1 MLWLV
6 YVGLCLFFSVS
17 FTLIS
22 RVSMSTTTKYTSAYT
37 VLWEVLTGLMALPL
51 LPFSSGNFHVDPR
64 LAIVGIVSLILY
76 TISNFFIF
84 TAFKYEEASV
94 LSVILPIN
102 NIFTFLATILIF
114 KAVFTNF
121 TVAGIVLILLAI
133 LLSQFF
139 QHTFRISKGSAY
151 GLLFAA
157 FIGLALAFDAEVVK
171 TFSVVTF
178 IAAGFLVPAV
188 LNQFVFLRPS
198 WHELK
203 YELTHQTFKL
213 LLNAAS
219 QCLSTFFLYEAFT
232 VGSTLQVVSVFA
244 LSTILTTLA
253 GIIFLKERDHI
264 PAKLASSVLAT
275 VGIILI
281 NH

>member
-133 LLSQFF
+133 LLSQCF

-157 FIGLALAFDAEVVK
+157 FIGLALAF
-171 TFSVVTF
+171 
-178 IAAGFLVPAV
+178 AGAGPRKRFCAV
-188 LNQFVFLRPS
+188 
-198 WHELK
+198 
-203 YELTHQTFKL
+203 
-213 LLNAAS
+213 A
-219 QCLSTFFLYEAFT
+219 
-232 VGSTLQVVSVFA
+232 QV
-244 LSTILTTLA
+244 
-253 GIIFLKERDHI
+253 
-264 PAKLASSVLAT
+264 AT
-275 VGIILI
+275 Q
-281 NH
+281 